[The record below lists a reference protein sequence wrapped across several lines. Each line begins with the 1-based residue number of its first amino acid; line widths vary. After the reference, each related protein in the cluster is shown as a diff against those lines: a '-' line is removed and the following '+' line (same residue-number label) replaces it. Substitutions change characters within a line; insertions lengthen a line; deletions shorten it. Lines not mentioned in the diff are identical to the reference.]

1 MLPGIRAL
9 LVALRLV
16 SPDAAQIYK
25 RASSSVVVVSAFDAK
40 DRPIGSG
47 SGFFVGNGKVIA
59 TNFHVIEDADVIRV
73 KVQSGKVFQT
83 TVLETDWRNDLALLG
98 HRFAG
103 KPLALSKR
111 SPKIGE
117 DIAVIGNPEGLEFT
131 LSTGIVSG
139 IREDEHRK
147 VYQITAPISPGSSGS
162 PVLDKRGKVL
172 GIATFSVEGKGNQN
186 LNFSIPSMY
195 VRKRLGASKNIDWS
209 ESQDLEKDMTK
220 YHNDAEQNDPNAQHI
235 LGLSY
240 YYGDAVLRDC
250 AEAAKWFRRAAKQ
263 GHADAQSNLGELYD
277 TGEGVS
283 KDYTKAA
290 KWYRRAAKQGHITAQ
305 RKLGYLYR
313 TGEGVSQNDVESAK
327 WYRRAAKQGDAAAQH
342 SLGYIYSIGLG
353 VVQNKT
359 TAVNWYRRAAEQSHA
374 DAQYRLGLAYRNRQ
388 GVAQNYAEAVNWY
401 RLAAGQGHVGAQNNL
416 GVMYGNGLSVP
427 QDYAEAVK
435 LFRRAAKQKCIPA
448 YFNLGVSYFKGWG
461 VPKNNKE
468 AYIWF
473 SIAASK
479 GYKKAKKYRDIAAR
493 RLGRIAVY
501 FAQQEAERRRKQ
513 F

>member
-1 MLPGIRAL
+1 MI
-9 LVALRLV
+9 ALRLV

-25 RASSSVVVVSAFDAK
+25 RVSSSVVVVWAFDAK

-59 TNFHVIEDADVIRV
+59 TNFHVIEDAEIIRI
-73 KVQSGKVFQT
+73 KVQSGKVFQAS
-83 TVLETDWRNDLALLG
+83 VLEKDLINDLALLG

-117 DIAVIGNPEGLEFT
+117 DIVVIGNPEGLELT

-139 IREDEHRK
+139 IREDEHHK

-195 VRKRLGASKNIDWS
+195 VRKKLVASKKIDWS
-209 ESQDLEKDMTK
+209 ESQDSEKDITK
-220 YHNDAEQNDPNAQHI
+220 YHSDAEQNDPNAQYI

-240 YYGDAVLRDC
+240 YHGDAVLRDY
-250 AEAAKWFRRAAKQ
+250 AEAAKWFRRAAEQ
-263 GHADAQSNLGELYD
+263 EHADAQSNLGEMYD
-277 TGEGVS
+277 TGLGVPQS
-283 KDYTKAA
+283 YSKAA
-290 KWYRRAAKQGHITAQ
+290 KWYRRAAKQEHIVAQ
-305 RKLGYLYR
+305 RKLGYLYHK
-313 TGEGVSQNDVESAK
+313 GEGVSQNDVESAK
-327 WYRRAAKQGDAAAQH
+327 WFRRAAKQEDANAQH
-342 SLGYIYSIGLG
+342 ILGYIYSTGKG
-353 VVQNKT
+353 VVQNNT
-359 TAVNWYRRAAEQSHA
+359 TAVKWYRLAADQGYAE
-374 DAQYRLGLAYRNRQ
+374 AQYKLGVAFRNGQ
-388 GVAQNYAEAVNWY
+388 GVAQNHMKAVKWY
-401 RLAAGQGHVGAQNNL
+401 RLAAEQGHAGAQNNL
-416 GVMYGNGLSVP
+416 GVMNSNGWDAP
-427 QDYAEAVK
+427 QDYTEAVK
-435 LFRRAAKQKCIPA
+435 LFRRAAKQGQIHA

-479 GYKKAKKYRDIAAR
+479 EFKNAEKCRDTAAQ

-501 FAQQEAERRRKQ
+501 FAQQESERRLKQ
-513 F
+513 L